1 MTCKDCVHY
10 EVCLNEW
17 SYRIIDFQSKINY
30 IESVETKC
38 HHFKPQSR
46 FVELPC
52 EVGSTVYVITNKRPC
67 YACYYCTDICH
78 WDCHYEDRGDLIV
91 KKAKV
96 RFIKFEEI
104 NKILLEI
111 EGEKDITQY
120 DYTCWFTDI
129 GKTVFLS
136 PEEAENALAERSK
149 E

>member
-10 EVCLNEW
+10 EVCKYMCFNE
-17 SYRIIDFQSKINY
+17 DVPFADPNLCINF
-30 IESVETKC
+30 
-38 HHFKPQSR
+38 HHQSR

-52 EVGSTVYVITNKRPC
+52 EVGQTVYVITTKRPC
-67 YACYYCTDICH
+67 YACYYCSDICH

-111 EGEKDITQY
+111 EKGKDIMQY
-120 DYTCWFTDI
+120 AYTCWFTDI

-136 PEEAENALAERSK
+136 REEAEKALKEREK